1 MQLRSKYYTYP
12 VITEDADFYI
22 DSSFTSDVDQDIDG
36 YNIVL
41 ILRYELKNPGLEELM
56 KSGKVKSLI
65 IL

>member
-36 YNIVL
+36 
-41 ILRYELKNPGLEELM
+41 
-56 KSGKVKSLI
+56 
-65 IL
+65 